1 MENNFMNSGVAQKRN
16 LPRDV
21 FLHLFSI
28 VALYWSAVSFVTLCW
43 QYINYFFP
51 DVLALRYGGNS
62 FAGAI
67 RFSVAS
73 LIIIFPLFILASWYL
88 NKIYRRETVVRDSKI
103 RKWLIYFTLFVASL
117 IIVGDLVFVIYNFLG
132 GDVTAKFI
140 LKALSV
146 LVVAGVV
153 FWYYLDDVRRSEP
166 SKLAKYVAIDTGIII
181 LILVIGAFFIVG
193 SPKQARLAQFD
204 QQRVIDLQDIQYQVV
219 YYWQRK
225 EQLPNN
231 LSDLN
236 DSISGYIARQD
247 PKTNQPYEYIIKD
260 SKLLTFELCAV
271 FSLDSKVQS
280 SLKSMPPYPAYEGG
294 VSQNWDHG
302 QGRVCF
308 ERTIDK
314 QLYPPLLD
322 RLSDKPLYPPVI
334 K

>member
-1 MENNFMNSGVAQKRN
+1 MNENIMNQNVVVKRN

-21 FLHLFSI
+21 FLHLFSV

-51 DVLALRYGGNS
+51 DILALRYGGSS
-62 FAGAI
+62 FAGTI

-88 NKIYRRETVVRDSKI
+88 NKIYRSETVVRDSKI

-117 IIVGDLVFVIYNFLG
+117 IIVGDLVTVIYSFLG

-166 SKLAKYVAIDTGIII
+166 SKLAKYVAIDMGIII
-181 LILVIGAFFIVG
+181 LIAVIGAFFIVG
-193 SPKQARLAQFD
+193 SPKDARLAQFD
-204 QQRVIDLQDIQYQVV
+204 QQIVNDLENIQYQVV
-219 YYWQRK
+219 NYWQRK
-225 EQLPNN
+225 EQLPKN
-231 LSDLN
+231 LSDLS
-236 DSISGYIARQD
+236 DSISGYIAPQD
-247 PKTNQPYEYIIKD
+247 PKTNQQYEYIIKD
-260 SKLLTFELCAV
+260 STLLTFELCAT

-280 SLKSMPPYPAYEGG
+280 GMKTMSPYPVYDGGGG
-294 VSQNWDHG
+294 VSQNWEHSL
-302 QGRVCF
+302 GRVCF
-308 ERTIDK
+308 ERQIDK
-314 QLYPPLLD
+314 QLYPPV
-322 RLSDKPLYPPVI
+322 DKI
-334 K
+334 KR